1 MTFHTTPRAAEAI
14 IAQMT
19 AKADVSG
26 WFYATIQGVQRDV
39 CAFFKTRD
47 VYHGSQGYHDRDIGW
62 ITECDLIGAWAEC
75 AETGD
80 VVFAGNRDE
89 VAALVGEARVR
100 CWEDMQTETE
110 NEG

>member
-39 CAFFKTRD
+39 CAFFKTRETQN
-47 VYHGSQGYHDRDIGW
+47 GSNISDGFSACW

-89 VAALVGEARVR
+89 VAALVGEAEVR
-100 CWEDMQTETE
+100 CWEDMQMDKE
-110 NEG
+110 NEQ